1 MAILCTQRDEIM
13 SNQSSTQ
20 FYCQECGYESLK
32 WLGKC
37 PACGKWNT
45 LVEEVEIPT
54 SKYPSFAI
62 TPQEPKPV
70 SEIEI
75 SEEERLLTKIN
86 EFDRVLGGGI
96 VPGSLILI
104 GGDPGIGK
112 STLILQSANMLS
124 SEYGLVLYVSGEE
137 SAQQIK
143 LRALR
148 TDVQSKN
155 LHILT
160 ECNLDYIIN
169 KIEELKPRVVI
180 IDSIQTIYKPDLG
193 SSPGSVGQV
202 RECTTTLMYLAKQK
216 QIAIFIIG
224 HVTKEGTIA
233 GPRVLEH
240 IVDTVL
246 YFEGGQH
253 GAYRILRAVKNR
265 FGSTNEI
272 GVFEMREKGLI
283 EVNSPSSAF
292 LSQRPLGVSGSV
304 VTASVEG
311 TRPIL
316 VELQALVTPT
326 NFGMAR
332 RETLGVD
339 YNRTSLLLAVLE
351 KRMGLHLGMYD
362 VFVNVAG
369 GMRIVEPGAD
379 LGIACAVVSSLK
391 DKPIDSQ
398 TAIVGEVGLAG
409 EVRGISYIEKRIEE
423 VSKLGFKRF
432 ILPQHNLEELKSY
445 SIELITVENLK
456 EALDKL

>member
-1 MAILCTQRDEIM
+1 MV
-13 SNQSSTQ
+13 NQSSTK

-37 PACGKWNT
+37 PGCGKWNT
-45 LVEEVEIPT
+45 LVEEVEIPA
-54 SKYPSFAI
+54 SKYPSFTI
-62 TPQEPKPV
+62 TPPEPKSI

-75 SEEERLLTKIN
+75 FEEERLLTQIE

-112 STLILQSANMLS
+112 STLLLQSADILS
-124 SEYGLVLYVSGEE
+124 TEYGLLLYVSGEE
-137 SAQQIK
+137 SLQQIK
-143 LRALR
+143 LRAMR
-148 TDVQSKN
+148 IDADAKN

-160 ECNLDYIIN
+160 ECNLDYIIK
-169 KIEELKPRVVI
+169 KIEELKPKVVI
-180 IDSIQTIYKPDLG
+180 IDSIQTVYKPNLG
-193 SSPGSVGQV
+193 SSPGSIGQV

-224 HVTKEGTIA
+224 HVTKEGAIA

-240 IVDTVL
+240 VVDTVL

-292 LSQRPLGVSGSV
+292 LSQRPLDVSGSV

-316 VELQALVTPT
+316 VELQALVSPT
-326 NFGMAR
+326 NFGLAK

-351 KRMGLHLGMYD
+351 KRLGLHLGIYD
-362 VFVNVAG
+362 VFVNVTG
-369 GMRIVEPGAD
+369 GIKIVEPGAD
-379 LGIACAVVSSLK
+379 LGIASAVVSSLK
-391 DKPIDSQ
+391 DKPIDSK

-432 ILPQHNLEELKSY
+432 ILPQYNLDALKSY
-445 SIELITVENLK
+445 SIELIGVKNLK
-456 EALDKL
+456 EALDNLKIL

>member
-1 MAILCTQRDEIM
+1 MV
-13 SNQSSTQ
+13 NQSSTK

-37 PACGKWNT
+37 PGCGKWNT
-45 LVEEVEIPT
+45 LVEEVESPIA
-54 SKYPSFAI
+54 KYSSFAMPI
-62 TPQEPKPV
+62 SEPKSV
-70 SEIEI
+70 CEIEI
-75 SEEERLLTKIN
+75 FEEERLLTNIK

-112 STLILQSANMLS
+112 STLVLQSANIIS
-124 SEYGLVLYVSGEE
+124 TKYGLLLYISGEE
-137 SAQQIK
+137 SLQQIK
-143 LRALR
+143 LRATR
-148 TDVQSKN
+148 INVESKN
-155 LHILT
+155 LHIFT
-160 ECNLDYIIN
+160 EGNLDYIIK
-169 KIEELKPRVVI
+169 KIEELKPKVVV
-180 IDSIQTIYKPDLG
+180 IDSIQTVYKPNLE
-193 SSPGSVGQV
+193 SSPGSIGQV

-216 QIAIFIIG
+216 QIAIIIIG
-224 HVTKEGTIA
+224 HVTKEGAIA

-240 IVDTVL
+240 MVDTVL
-246 YFEGGQH
+246 YFEGGQQ

-283 EVNSPSSAF
+283 EINSPSSAF

-316 VELQALVTPT
+316 VELQSLVTPSS
-326 NFGMAR
+326 FGMAK

-351 KRMGLHLGMYD
+351 KRIGLHLGIYD

-369 GMRIVEPGAD
+369 GMKIVEPGAD
-379 LGIACAVVSSLK
+379 LGIACAVVSSFT
-391 DKPIDSQ
+391 DKTIDGK
-398 TAIVGEVGLAG
+398 TAIVGEIGLAG

-432 ILPQHNLEELKSY
+432 ILPQYNLDGLKSY
-445 SIELITVENLK
+445 SIELIGVRTLK
-456 EALDKL
+456 ETLDYLKIL

>member
-1 MAILCTQRDEIM
+1 MA
-13 SNQSSTQ
+13 NQANTK

-37 PACGKWNT
+37 PGCGKWNT
-45 LVEEVEIPT
+45 LVEEVEIPAA
-54 SKYPSFAI
+54 KYPSFAI
-62 TPQEPKPV
+62 TPTKAKPI

-75 SEEERLLTKIN
+75 LKEDRLLTNIK

-96 VPGSLILI
+96 VPGALILI

-112 STLILQSANMLS
+112 STLLLQSANILS
-124 SEYGLVLYVSGEE
+124 AEVGMILYVSGEE
-137 SAQQIK
+137 SLQQIK
-143 LRALR
+143 LRAMR
-148 TDVQSKN
+148 IDIDSKN

-160 ECNLDYIIN
+160 ECNLDCIIN
-169 KIEELKPRVVI
+169 KIEELKPKVVI
-180 IDSIQTIYKPDLG
+180 IDSIQTIYKPELG
-193 SSPGSVGQV
+193 SSPGSIGQV

-224 HVTKEGTIA
+224 HVTKEGAIA

-240 IVDTVL
+240 VVDTVL
-246 YFEGGQH
+246 YFEGAQH
-253 GAYRILRAVKNR
+253 DTYRILRAVKNR

-283 EVNSPSSAF
+283 EVNSPSSVF

-304 VTASVEG
+304 VTASIEG

-316 VELQALVTPT
+316 VELQSLVSPT
-326 NFGMAR
+326 NFGMAK

-351 KRMGLHLGMYD
+351 KRIGLHLGIYD

-369 GMRIVEPGAD
+369 GMKIIEPGID
-379 LGIACAVVSSLK
+379 LAIACAVVSSLK
-391 DKPIDSQ
+391 DKPIDSK

-423 VSKLGFKRF
+423 VSKLGFKHL
-432 ILPQHNLEELKSY
+432 ILPQYNLNGLKSY
-445 SIELITVENLK
+445 AIELIGVKHLK
-456 EALDKL
+456 EALENIQML

>member
-1 MAILCTQRDEIM
+1 MA
-13 SNQSSTQ
+13 NQSTTK
-20 FYCQECGYESLK
+20 FYCQECGYESFR

-37 PACGKWNT
+37 PGCEKWNT
-45 LVEEVEIPT
+45 LVEEVKMPEEGRYSYFT
-54 SKYPSFAI
+54 I
-62 TPQEPKPV
+62 TPSEPTAL

-75 SEEERLLTKIN
+75 VEEERLLTKIK

-112 STLILQSANMLS
+112 STLVLQSANRLS
-124 SEYGLVLYVSGEE
+124 DEYGKLLYVSGEE
-137 SAQQIK
+137 SLPQIK
-143 LRALR
+143 LRAMR
-148 TDVQSKN
+148 INVASKN
-155 LHILT
+155 LHLLT
-160 ECNLDYIIN
+160 ECNLNYIIN
-169 KIEELKPRVVI
+169 KIEELKPKMVV
-180 IDSIQTIYKPDLG
+180 IDSIQTIYNPNLG

-202 RECTTTLMYLAKQK
+202 RECTTQLMYLAKQK

-224 HVTKEGTIA
+224 HVTKEGAIA
-233 GPRVLEH
+233 GPKVLEH
-240 IVDTVL
+240 AVDTVL
-246 YFEGGQH
+246 YFEGGQQ
-253 GAYRILRAVKNR
+253 GIYRILRTVKNR

-283 EVNSPSSAF
+283 EVNNPSSVF
-292 LSQRPLGVSGSV
+292 LSQRPVGVSGSV

-316 VELQALVTPT
+316 VELQSLVSPT
-326 NFGMAR
+326 NFGLAK

-351 KRMGLHLGMYD
+351 KRLGLHLGMYD

-369 GMRIVEPGAD
+369 GMKIMEPGID
-379 LGIACAVVSSLK
+379 LAIASAVVASLK
-391 DKPIDSQ
+391 DKVIDAK

-432 ILPQHNLEELKSY
+432 LLPQHNLEGLKSY
-445 SIELITVENLK
+445 PIELIGIRNLK
-456 EALDKL
+456 EALDILKI

>member
-1 MAILCTQRDEIM
+1 MA
-13 SNQSSTQ
+13 NQSETK
-20 FYCQECGYESLK
+20 FYCQECGYESFK

-37 PACGKWNT
+37 PGCEKWNT
-45 LVEEVEIPT
+45 LVEEVKIQE
-54 SKYPSFAI
+54 SRYPSFTI
-62 TPQEPKPV
+62 TPSPSTPL

-75 SEEERLLTKIN
+75 LEEERLLTNIK

-96 VPGSLILI
+96 VPGALILI

-112 STLILQSANMLS
+112 STLVLQSANMLS
-124 SEYGLVLYVSGEE
+124 NEYGKLLYVSGEE
-137 SAQQIK
+137 SLQQIK
-143 LRALR
+143 LRAMR
-148 TDVQSKN
+148 INVTSRN
-155 LHILT
+155 LHLLT
-160 ECNLDYIIN
+160 ECNLSYIIN
-169 KIEELKPRVVI
+169 QIEELKPKVVV
-180 IDSIQTIYKPDLG
+180 IDSIQTIYKPELC
-193 SSPGSVGQV
+193 SSPGSVAQV
-202 RECTTTLMYLAKQK
+202 RECTTQLMYLAKQK

-224 HVTKEGTIA
+224 HVTKEGAIA

-246 YFEGGQH
+246 YFEGGQQ
-253 GAYRILRAVKNR
+253 GIYRILRAIKNR

-283 EVNSPSSAF
+283 EVNNPSSVF

-316 VELQALVTPT
+316 VELQSLVSPT
-326 NFGMAR
+326 NFGLAK

-351 KRMGLHLGMYD
+351 KRMGLHLGIYD
-362 VFVNVAG
+362 VFVNVTG
-369 GMRIVEPGAD
+369 GMKIIEPGID
-379 LGIACAVVSSLK
+379 LAIACAVVSSLK
-391 DKPIDSQ
+391 DKSIDSK

-432 ILPQHNLEELKSY
+432 LLPQHNLEGLIKPY
-445 SIELITVENLK
+445 SIELIGIRNLN
-456 EALDKL
+456 EALENIKIL